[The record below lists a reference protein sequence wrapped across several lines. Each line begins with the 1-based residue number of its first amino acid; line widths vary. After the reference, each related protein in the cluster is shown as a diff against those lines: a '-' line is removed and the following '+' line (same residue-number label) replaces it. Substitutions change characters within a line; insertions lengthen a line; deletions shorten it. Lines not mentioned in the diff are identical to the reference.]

1 MLGQSWIRLIMRTSS
16 ELWVKAY
23 VRTCN
28 GLGAAAFVVRR
39 GDERAGSIF
48 VRVNRLDGTSV
59 LYAPAVA
66 GLAEV
71 AQDRRWSLRA
81 SGPDSQIEC
90 LIARE
95 VSFDTDLWLIEVEDR
110 EGRHFLDD
118 WLISE

>member
-71 AQDRRWSLRA
+71 AQDRRWSPRA
-81 SGPDSQIEC
+81 SGADAQIEC